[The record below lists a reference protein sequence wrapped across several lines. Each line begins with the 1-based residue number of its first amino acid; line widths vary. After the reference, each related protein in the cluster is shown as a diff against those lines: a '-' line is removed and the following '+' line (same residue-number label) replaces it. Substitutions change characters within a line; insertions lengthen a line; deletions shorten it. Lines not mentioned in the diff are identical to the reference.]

1 MLDSSTVKTGKIYYE
16 DAYRV
21 SFSAKVLSVEGKDV
35 VLDETVFFPEE
46 GGQSPDRGS
55 LSGTPVADV
64 QIKDGYI
71 HHILAK
77 EPTFA
82 EGDTVFGEIDW
93 EHRFSNMQQ
102 HSGEHLFSGIIH
114 STFGYDNVG
123 FHLSDSEV
131 TLDFSGSLTMEE
143 ALMAEKRVNE
153 AIEANIPSKID
164 FLVGADIEKAAYRSK
179 LALAGPVRVVSFP
192 GIDACACCAPHVNR
206 TGEIGLLKVVSVM
219 KWRTGVRVSIL
230 CGSRALALFDR
241 EHESL
246 TKTARFLTTS
256 ADEVYNM
263 TVKARK
269 ENETLRAALKKAVSE
284 VMRLKVEAVAEGDGN
299 VCLFEENLDGAAM
312 REAVN
317 ALAAKRG
324 GFSGVFS
331 GSDDA
336 GWNFVIGTQNG
347 DARVMCAALRD
358 GFGARGGG
366 RPEMVQGSVKASQ
379 KEIANLFKIVLAKA

>member
-1 MLDSSTVKTGKIYYE
+1 MLDSNTVKTGKIYYE

-35 VLDETVFFPEE
+35 VLDETAFFPEE

-71 HHILAK
+71 HHILAE

-82 EGDTVFGEIDW
+82 EGDTVSGEIDW

-102 HSGEHLFSGIIH
+102 HSGEHLFSGVVCG
-114 STFGYDNVG
+114 TYGYDNVG

-143 ALMAEKRVNE
+143 ALMAEKKVNE
-153 AIEANIPSKID
+153 AIAANIPSEIC
-164 FLVGADIEKAAYRSK
+164 FLTGADIENATYRSK

-192 GIDACACCAPHVNR
+192 GIDACACCAPHVKR

-230 CGSRALALFDR
+230 CGSRAMELFDR

-246 TKTARFLTTS
+246 TRTARFLTTS

-269 ENETLRAALKKAVSE
+269 ENENLRAALKKAVSE
-284 VMRLKVEAVAEGDGN
+284 VMRLKVEAVPEGDGN

-317 ALAAKRG
+317 ALVMKRG

-331 GSDDA
+331 GSDGA

-379 KEIANLFKIVLAKA
+379 KEISNLFKIVLAKA

>member
-21 SFSAKVLSVEGKDV
+21 SFSARVLSVEGKDV
-35 VLDETVFFPEE
+35 VLDETAFFPEE

-102 HSGEHLFSGIIH
+102 HSGEHLFSGVVCG
-114 STFGYDNVG
+114 TFGYDNVG

-131 TLDFSGSLTMEE
+131 TLDFNGSLTMEE
-143 ALMAEKRVNE
+143 ALIAEKRVNE
-153 AIEANIPSKID
+153 AIAANIPSKID
-164 FLVGADIEKAAYRSK
+164 FLVGEDIEKASYRSK

-192 GIDACACCAPHVNR
+192 GIDACACCAPHVKR

-230 CGSRALALFDR
+230 CGSRAMELFDR

-284 VMRLKVEAVAEGDGN
+284 VMHLKVEAVPEGDGN

-317 ALAAKRG
+317 ALVMKRG

-331 GSDDA
+331 GSDGA

>member
-35 VLDETVFFPEE
+35 VLDETAFFPEE

-102 HSGEHLFSGIIH
+102 HSGEHLFSGVVCG
-114 STFGYDNVG
+114 TFGYDNVG

-153 AIEANIPSKID
+153 AIAANIPSKID
-164 FLVGADIEKAAYRSK
+164 FLVGADIEKATYRSK

-192 GIDACACCAPHVNR
+192 GIDACACCAPHVKR

>member
-35 VLDETVFFPEE
+35 VLDETAFFPEE

-102 HSGEHLFSGIIH
+102 HSGEHLFSGVVCG
-114 STFGYDNVG
+114 TFGYDNVG

-153 AIEANIPSKID
+153 AIAANIPSKID
-164 FLVGADIEKAAYRSK
+164 FLVGADIEKATYRSK

>member
-35 VLDETVFFPEE
+35 VLDETAFFPEE

-55 LSGTPVADV
+55 LSGVTVVDV

-102 HSGEHLFSGIIH
+102 HSGEHLFSGVVCG
-114 STFGYDNVG
+114 TYGYDNVG

-143 ALMAEKRVNE
+143 ALIAEKRVNE
-153 AIEANIPSKID
+153 AIAANIPSKID
-164 FLVGADIEKAAYRSK
+164 FLVGEDIEKASYRSK

-192 GIDACACCAPHVNR
+192 GIDACACCAPHVKR

-246 TKTARFLTTS
+246 TRTARFLTTS

-263 TVKARK
+263 TVKALK

-284 VMRLKVEAVAEGDGN
+284 VMHLKVEAVPEGDGN

-317 ALAAKRG
+317 ALVMKRG

>member
-21 SFSAKVLSVEGKDV
+21 SFSARVLSVEGKDV
-35 VLDETVFFPEE
+35 VLDETAFFPEE

-102 HSGEHLFSGIIH
+102 HSGEHLFSGVVCG
-114 STFGYDNVG
+114 TFGYDNVG

-131 TLDFSGSLTMEE
+131 TLDFNGSLTMEE
-143 ALMAEKRVNE
+143 ALIAEKRVNE
-153 AIEANIPSKID
+153 AIAANIPSKID
-164 FLVGADIEKAAYRSK
+164 FLVGEDIEKASYRSK

-192 GIDACACCAPHVNR
+192 GIDACACCAPHVKR

-230 CGSRALALFDR
+230 CGSRAMELFDR

-284 VMRLKVEAVAEGDGN
+284 VMHLKVEAVPEGDGN

-317 ALAAKRG
+317 ALVMKRG

>member
-21 SFSAKVLSVEGKDV
+21 SFSARVLSVEGKDV
-35 VLDETVFFPEE
+35 VLDETAFFPEE

-93 EHRFSNMQQ
+93 ERRFSNMQQ
-102 HSGEHLFSGIIH
+102 HSGEHLFSGVVCG
-114 STFGYDNVG
+114 TFGYDNVG

-153 AIEANIPSKID
+153 AIAANIPSKID
-164 FLVGADIEKAAYRSK
+164 FLVGEDIEKASYRSK

-192 GIDACACCAPHVNR
+192 GIDACACCAPHVKR

-219 KWRTGVRVSIL
+219 RWRTGVRVSIL
-230 CGSRALALFDR
+230 CGSRAMELFDR

-284 VMRLKVEAVAEGDGN
+284 VMHLKVEAVPEGDGN

-317 ALAAKRG
+317 ALVMKRG

-331 GSDDA
+331 GSDGA

>member
-1 MLDSSTVKTGKIYYE
+1 
-16 DAYRV
+16 
-21 SFSAKVLSVEGKDV
+21 
-35 VLDETVFFPEE
+35 
-46 GGQSPDRGS
+46 
-55 LSGTPVADV
+55 ADV

-102 HSGEHLFSGIIH
+102 HSGEHLFSGVVCG
-114 STFGYDNVG
+114 TFGYDNVG

-153 AIEANIPSKID
+153 AIAANIPSKID
-164 FLVGADIEKAAYRSK
+164 FLVGEDIEKASYRSK

-192 GIDACACCAPHVNR
+192 GIDACACCAPHVKR

-246 TKTARFLTTS
+246 MRTARFLTTS

-284 VMRLKVEAVAEGDGN
+284 VMRLKVEAVPEGDGN

-317 ALAAKRG
+317 ALVMKRG

-347 DARVMCAALRD
+347 DARVMCGALRD

>member
-102 HSGEHLFSGIIH
+102 HSGEHLFSGVVCG
-114 STFGYDNVG
+114 TFGYDNVG

-153 AIEANIPSKID
+153 AIAANIPSKID
-164 FLVGADIEKAAYRSK
+164 FLVGADIEKATYRSK

-192 GIDACACCAPHVNR
+192 GIDACACCAPHVKR

>member
-1 MLDSSTVKTGKIYYE
+1 
-16 DAYRV
+16 
-21 SFSAKVLSVEGKDV
+21 
-35 VLDETVFFPEE
+35 
-46 GGQSPDRGS
+46 
-55 LSGTPVADV
+55 
-64 QIKDGYI
+64 
-71 HHILAK
+71 
-77 EPTFA
+77 
-82 EGDTVFGEIDW
+82 
-93 EHRFSNMQQ
+93 
-102 HSGEHLFSGIIH
+102 
-114 STFGYDNVG
+114 TFGYDNVG

-153 AIEANIPSKID
+153 AIAANIPSKID
-164 FLVGADIEKAAYRSK
+164 FLVGEDIEKASYRSK

-192 GIDACACCAPHVNR
+192 GIDACACCAPHVKR

-284 VMRLKVEAVAEGDGN
+284 VMRLKVEAVPEGDGN

-317 ALAAKRG
+317 ALVVKRG
-324 GFSGVFS
+324 GFCGVFS
-331 GSDDA
+331 GSDGA

-366 RPEMVQGSVKASQ
+366 RPEMVQGSVKAPQ

>member
-1 MLDSSTVKTGKIYYE
+1 
-16 DAYRV
+16 
-21 SFSAKVLSVEGKDV
+21 VEGKDV
-35 VLDETVFFPEE
+35 VLDETAFFPEE

-102 HSGEHLFSGIIH
+102 HSGEHLFSGVVCG
-114 STFGYDNVG
+114 TFGYDNVG

-131 TLDFSGSLTMEE
+131 TLDFNGSLTMEE
-143 ALMAEKRVNE
+143 ALIAEKRVNE
-153 AIEANIPSKID
+153 AIAANIPSKID
-164 FLVGADIEKAAYRSK
+164 FLVGEDIEKASYRSK

-192 GIDACACCAPHVNR
+192 GIDACACCAPHVKR

-230 CGSRALALFDR
+230 CGSRAMELFDR

-284 VMRLKVEAVAEGDGN
+284 VMRLKVEAVPEGDGN

-317 ALAAKRG
+317 ALVMKRG

>member
-16 DAYRV
+16 DAYRA
-21 SFSAKVLSVEGKDV
+21 SFSANVLSVEGKDV
-35 VLDETVFFPEE
+35 VLDETAFFPEE

-102 HSGEHLFSGIIH
+102 HSGEHLFSGVVCG
-114 STFGYDNVG
+114 TFGYDNVG

-192 GIDACACCAPHVNR
+192 GIDACACCAPHVKR

-246 TKTARFLTTS
+246 TRTARFLTTS

-284 VMRLKVEAVAEGDGN
+284 VMRLKVEAVPEGDGN
-299 VCLFEENLDGAAM
+299 VCLFEENLEGAAM

-366 RPEMVQGSVKASQ
+366 RPEMVRGSVKASQ

>member
-35 VLDETVFFPEE
+35 VLDETAFFPEE

-102 HSGEHLFSGIIH
+102 HSGEHLFSGVVCG
-114 STFGYDNVG
+114 TYGYDNVG

-153 AIEANIPSKID
+153 AIAANIPSKID
-164 FLVGADIEKAAYRSK
+164 FLVGADIEKATYRSK

-192 GIDACACCAPHVNR
+192 GIDACACCAPHVKR

-284 VMRLKVEAVAEGDGN
+284 VMRLKVEAVPEGDGN

>member
-35 VLDETVFFPEE
+35 VLDETAFFPEE

-55 LSGTPVADV
+55 LSGVTVVDV

-102 HSGEHLFSGIIH
+102 HSGEHLFSGVVCG
-114 STFGYDNVG
+114 TYGYDNVG

-143 ALMAEKRVNE
+143 ALIAEKRVNE
-153 AIEANIPSKID
+153 AIAANIPSKID
-164 FLVGADIEKAAYRSK
+164 FLVGEDIEKASYRSK

-192 GIDACACCAPHVNR
+192 GIDACACCAPHVKR

-230 CGSRALALFDR
+230 CGSRALAIFDR

-246 TKTARFLTTS
+246 TRTARFLTTS

-263 TVKARK
+263 TVKALK

-284 VMRLKVEAVAEGDGN
+284 VMHLKVEAVPEGDGN

-317 ALAAKRG
+317 ALVMKRG

>member
-21 SFSAKVLSVEGKDV
+21 SFSARVLSVEGKDV
-35 VLDETVFFPEE
+35 VLDETAFFPEE

-102 HSGEHLFSGIIH
+102 HSGEHLFSGVVCG
-114 STFGYDNVG
+114 TYGYDNVG

-143 ALMAEKRVNE
+143 ALIAEKRVNE
-153 AIEANIPSKID
+153 AIAANIPSKID
-164 FLVGADIEKAAYRSK
+164 FLVGEDIEKASYRSK

-192 GIDACACCAPHVNR
+192 GIDACACCAPHVKR

-246 TKTARFLTTS
+246 TRTARFLTTS

-284 VMRLKVEAVAEGDGN
+284 VMHLKVEAVPEGDGN